1 MAVTAGALTLV
12 KAGSNYAQLLS
23 AAATAGTGPYTYQ
36 WYKSFTTGY
45 TAGAGTL
52 IPGATSLTFTDTQL
66 LPATDYYYLVIA
78 TDLGAGS
85 ATSTS
90 SQLTVLTVAG
100 NPVEMNQLVQ
110 TPVIGQVDQP
120 FNPNTVSVVMDSSF
134 GTALAL
140 PGTPVK
146 QIAPTGVTAG
156 TGLNTLPHVIP
167 CTSDTD
173 TVLGF
178 IQYNPKDSTYTGGSP
193 MEISKTGNVQWQVAG
208 ANGTAGDS
216 MQLDVANNYA
226 SLITAVGAS
235 AKTICG
241 QAIDTP
247 VIGMPFRLA
256 ISVLPKT
263 VA

>member
-1 MAVTAGALTLV
+1 MATTAGALTAV
-12 KAGSNYAQLLS
+12 KIGANYVQLSS
-23 AAATAGTGPYTYQ
+23 AAATGGTAPYTYQ
-36 WYKSFTTGY
+36 WYKSFTTGFS
-45 TAGAGTL
+45 AGAGTL
-52 IPGATSLTFTDTQL
+52 IPGATSLTLTDAQL
-66 LPATDYYYLVIA
+66 LPATNFYYLVVA
-78 TDLGAGS
+78 TDTGAGN

-120 FNPNTVSVVMDSSF
+120 SNPNTVSVVMDSSY
-134 GTALAL
+134 GTSQAL

-156 TGLNTLPHVIP
+156 MGLNTLPHVVP
-167 CTSDTD
+167 CTADTD

-178 IQYNPKDSTYTGGSP
+178 IQYSIRDQYFTGGSP

-216 MQLDVANNYA
+216 MQLDVQNNYA
-226 SLITAVGAS
+226 SLITAVGSS